1 MKSGKEEVMELLE
14 QLPEDTSLED
24 IQYHIY
30 VRQKIQKGLD
40 AGGKRRSLLGKKL
53 RGAWPDGS
61 GSNLDRAS
69 MAGPGSSCRF
79 HRSGFGN
86 LRRCLCL
93 GSDRVRKIPHTIR

>member
-30 VRQKIQKGLD
+30 
-40 AGGKRRSLLGKKL
+40 
-53 RGAWPDGS
+53 
-61 GSNLDRAS
+61 